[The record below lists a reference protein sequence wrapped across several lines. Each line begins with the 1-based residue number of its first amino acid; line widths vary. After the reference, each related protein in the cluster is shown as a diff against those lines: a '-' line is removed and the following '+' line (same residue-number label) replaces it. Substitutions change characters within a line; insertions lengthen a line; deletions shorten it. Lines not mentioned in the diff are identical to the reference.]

1 MSACTTDQGA
11 APATGIR
18 LEIEGTA
25 SVWTDLSAIQQE
37 LESIGIGVWPLPLG
51 DLPGEL
57 ADLLPL
63 QSLTETQTLA
73 LRDHFL
79 LPRNEILELI
89 AASGRSPNVPGGG
102 AMETVVANQD
112 YGYPQLWVVQNDVDY
127 TRFDRLHANVSD
139 DGVGVDEVLQMIS
152 GAGVVVRAEQSNGAV
167 YRLELDCPSADR
179 CWIFCYDA
187 GQSHVGSLSHATP
200 GTKLVVQAIGP
211 PEWSLQ
217 YTE

>member
-1 MSACTTDQGA
+1 MSACTTDQDAG
-11 APATGIR
+11 PATGIR

-25 SVWTDLSAIQQE
+25 SVWTDLPAVQQE

-51 DLPGEL
+51 DLPAEL
-57 ADLLPL
+57 ADLLALPL
-63 QSLTETQTLA
+63 LTEAQTLA

-79 LPRNEILELI
+79 LPREEILELI
-89 AASGRSPNVPGGG
+89 AASGRTPNVPGGG

-139 DGVGVDEVLQMIS
+139 DGVGVDEVLQMIA
-152 GAGVVVRAEQSNGAV
+152 GAGVVVRAEQSDGAV

-187 GQSHVGSLSHATP
+187 GQSHVGSLSAATP